1 VLGVLLQKA
10 DILIRECTILP
21 MTGKDIIE
29 NGAIAIKDQ
38 NIIFVGKQTSAA
50 SIKAETTIIAKGKV
64 AMPGLINCHTHV
76 PMTLFRGVAEDQP
89 LNVWL
94 KKTIW
99 PLEAKLRPEDVYDGA
114 LLGCL
119 EMIKSGTTCFGD
131 MYFHE
136 KMVAKAVEESGL
148 RAVLAEGIFGV
159 GGKSEGEKMLRQGVG
174 FVEQF
179 CGSADGRV
187 GVMLGPHAAYSCS
200 PELLRKVSEEAS
212 RLGVGMCIHLAESR
226 GLFAEFEKEYGV
238 GEVGF
243 LDGLG
248 FLNDRVVA
256 AHCIDLSDK
265 DMSVLSKRR
274 MNVAYCPVANLKLG
288 LGVAK
293 AKSLADLGVNVGFGT
308 DGPASNNCLDMFETM
323 KIGALVQ
330 KNACGDPS
338 VFGALDVLRM
348 ATVNGAR
355 ALGVGDRVGLLE
367 VEKKADV
374 ILVDFRKPHLTP
386 LHNVY
391 ANLVYSA
398 RGSDVDT
405 VIVDGKILMENGQVK
420 TLNERAVLEKAEKT
434 AADLTSC

>member
-1 VLGVLLQKA
+1 MLGVLLQKA
-10 DILIRECTILP
+10 DILIRGCTILP
-21 MTGKDIIE
+21 MTSRGIIE

-94 KKTIW
+94 KETIW

-136 KMVAKAVEESGL
+136 EMVAKAVEESGL
-148 RAVLAEGIFGV
+148 RAVLAEGIFDV
-159 GGKSEGEKMLRQGVG
+159 GGKSEGENMLRQGID
-174 FVEQF
+174 FAKQF

-200 PELLRKVSEEAS
+200 PELLRRVSEEAS
-212 RLGVGMCIHLAESR
+212 RLGVGTCIHLAESR
-226 GLFAEFEKEYGV
+226 ELFAEFEKEYGV

-256 AHCIDLSDK
+256 VHCINLSAG
-265 DMSVLSKRR
+265 DMHILSKRGV
-274 MNVAYCPVANLKLG
+274 NVAYCPVANLKLG

-323 KIGALVQ
+323 KVGALVQ
-330 KNACGDPS
+330 KNVCGDPS
-338 VFGALDVLRM
+338 VFDAFEVLRM

-355 ALGVGDRVGLLE
+355 ALGVGDCVGVLE
-367 VEKKADV
+367 VGKKADV

-434 AADLTSC
+434 AHDLTSS